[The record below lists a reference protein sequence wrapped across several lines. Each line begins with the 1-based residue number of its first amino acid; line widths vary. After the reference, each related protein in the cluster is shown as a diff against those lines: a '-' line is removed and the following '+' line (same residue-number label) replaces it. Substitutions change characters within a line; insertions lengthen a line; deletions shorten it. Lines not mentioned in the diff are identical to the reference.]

1 MILSV
6 KDLAFKYPG
15 RSVLQDIAFDVA
27 PGECWAVLVINGAGK
42 STLLKCLN
50 RILKTQK
57 GVVYIREN
65 DGTKTQ

>member
-27 PGECWAVLVINGAGK
+27 PGECWAVLGINGAGK
-42 STLLKCLN
+42 STIKMPESH
-50 RILKTQK
+50 LKTPK
-57 GVVYIREN
+57 RSCVYSR
-65 DGTKTQ
+65 K